1 MRTQIAKALQ
11 KRSKT
16 IRKAV
21 NAYNTAAVALD
32 PPKPT
37 VDWSKVSHFNFLEEF
52 TLLRNTHRDI
62 TDKRWTEPAV
72 RETMKLWNR
81 LCRAREEI
89 IRCNVEI
96 RRLHT
101 SIVDEHA
108 IFSTL
113 VSEMPPGPVKGAV
126 LDYITRRRQTNEY
139 ILTKI
144 YKLQSMQDFSGE
156 QNPGTRKGIVSKL
169 DTLCVKLNS
178 SRT

>member
-21 NAYNTAAVALD
+21 NVYNAAALALD

-37 VDWSKVSHFNFLEEF
+37 IDWSTVSHFNFLEEF
-52 TLLRNTHRDI
+52 TLLRNTCRDI

-72 RETMKLWNR
+72 RETMKMWNR

-101 SIVDEHA
+101 SIVDEDA
-108 IFSTL
+108 AFSL
-113 VSEMPPGPVKGAV
+113 IISEMAAGPTKGAV
-126 LDYITRRRQTNEY
+126 LDYITRRRQMNTY

-144 YKLQSMQDFSGE
+144 YKLQSMKEFSGE
-156 QNPGTRKGIVSKL
+156 QSPSTR
-169 DTLCVKLNS
+169 
-178 SRT
+178 